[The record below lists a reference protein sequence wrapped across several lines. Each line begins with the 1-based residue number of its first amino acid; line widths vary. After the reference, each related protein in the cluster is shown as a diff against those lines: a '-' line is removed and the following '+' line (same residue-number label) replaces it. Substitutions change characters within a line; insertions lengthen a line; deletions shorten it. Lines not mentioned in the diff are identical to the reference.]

1 MQNIKIGIIC
11 IYMGELPKSFKFWL
25 ESCKN
30 NVEIDWIL
38 ITDQKIEN
46 LKSIKNIRIINSSLE
61 SLKSR
66 FEKKLQ
72 MSISL
77 QKAYKLC
84 DYRPS
89 YGLFFEEELKEYNY
103 WGYCDMDMVFGK
115 ILKILPKDLIL
126 NYDKL
131 LKYGHLTLYK
141 NNIFIN
147 NLFKEKAKKTLS
159 YKSVY
164 TTNISCAFDESE
176 KGIVKIFRDH
186 NIKTFC
192 SKNFID
198 ICPQKYNF
206 LEKEDRINV
215 CYTYEDGSIYKNIY
229 INEELK
235 KYEKIYIHF
244 QKRKLNFDE
253 VDIEKNKKYIF
264 GEKIIK
270 FQEQKDIIDYILSQ
284 RNNSYKNFKVKL
296 KFLMKT
302 VKKSIDFKLFYLR
315 EKQ

>member
-1 MQNIKIGIIC
+1 MQNIKICIIC

-38 ITDQKIEN
+38 ITDQKVEN
-46 LKSIKNIRIINSSLE
+46 FKDIKNFKIINNNLEDLKTIFERKLKMTISLE
-61 SLKSR
+61 
-66 FEKKLQ
+66 
-72 MSISL
+72 
-77 QKAYKLC
+77 KAYKLC
-84 DYRPS
+84 DFRPS
-89 YGLFFEEELKEYNY
+89 YGLFFEEELKKYDY
-103 WGYCDMDMVFGK
+103 WGYCDMDMIFGK
-115 ILKILPKDLIL
+115 ILNNLPKALIS
-126 NYDKL
+126 NYDKI
-131 LKYGHLTLYK
+131 LKNGHLTLYK
-141 NNIFIN
+141 NNAFIN
-147 NLFKEKAKKTLS
+147 NLFKKKAKKALS

-164 TTNISCAFDESE
+164 STNISCAFDESE
-176 KGIVKIFRDH
+176 KGIVKIFRDY
-186 NIKTFC
+186 NIKSFYK
-192 SKNFID
+192 KNFID
-198 ICPQKYNF
+198 ISPQKYNF
-206 LEKEDRINV
+206 LEEEDKINV
-215 CYTYEDGSIYKNIY
+215 CYTYENGKIYKNIY

-296 KFLMKT
+296 KFLMKI
-302 VKKSIDFKLFYLR
+302 VKKSIHFKLFYLR